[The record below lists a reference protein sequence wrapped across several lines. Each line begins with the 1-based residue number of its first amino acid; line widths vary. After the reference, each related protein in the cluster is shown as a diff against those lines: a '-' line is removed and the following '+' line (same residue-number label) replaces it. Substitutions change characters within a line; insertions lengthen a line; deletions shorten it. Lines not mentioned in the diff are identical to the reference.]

1 MNKER
6 EVISKD
12 LARTLHYLLTSYKL
26 TVYGEENYDDEPFI
40 EGLDSLKSFAA
51 SETDQF
57 SLRVS
62 WVPLTGWEGDYRFS
76 HYIKVR
82 LYSFGVLE
90 LTNRDDETLKL
101 QLWQKAT
108 FSDKPFIN
116 SVSNHE

>member
-6 EVISKD
+6 EIISKE

-40 EGLDSLKSFAA
+40 EGLDSIKSFAA

-57 SLRVS
+57 SLRAS

-82 LYSFGVLE
+82 LHSFGMLE
-90 LTNRDDETLKL
+90 LTNRDGETLKL

-108 FSDKPFIN
+108 FPDKLFTDRVN
-116 SVSNHE
+116 NYE